1 MSSALFSKAT
11 LAFPDPL
18 ATTRCIAAFPAMALL
33 RQDDGAQV

>member
-18 ATTRCIAAFPAMALL
+18 ATTRFAAGVPVMAFL
-33 RQDDGAQV
+33 RDAVGMM